1 MESRRSN
8 FPKTTQSISVFRAYP
23 SISLKSFFRFSSI
36 DCLKT
41 YFRTS
46 GIPGTHRF
54 ALTVDATLCN
64 LWHKSARRLTSRAS
78 PAVPSRIYASQ
89 NADSCTAIPMAL
101 FVLTVSRRFLRIPLF
116 PSIVQASQ
124 FKVRSPE
131 PITYHSSL
139 ENDIFVSDSSRFA

>member
-1 MESRRSN
+1 MAQERTAFDFERLAGGSE
-8 FPKTTQSISVFRAYP
+8 QD
-23 SISLKSFFRFSSI
+23 LRF
-36 DCLKT
+36 T
-41 YFRTS
+41 
-46 GIPGTHRF
+46 
-54 ALTVDATLCN
+54 
-64 LWHKSARRLTSRAS
+64 
-78 PAVPSRIYASQ
+78 

-101 FVLTVSRRFLRIPLF
+101 FVLTVSRRFRRVPLL